1 MSNSNCMIL
10 GSKIGMMQIFD
21 NTGMALPATVIKVGP
36 CFITQIKK
44 KKECGYNAVQI
55 GYFSTTKKSLTKPE
69 RRHLRSKK
77 LPLLKHLQ
85 EYRIKNL
92 TNFQKTIQSVEPG
105 ELRLKT
111 QLDLRL
117 LENVKSVNV
126 TGYTIGKGHGGNI
139 KRHHFSRGPMSHGSK
154 HHRLQGSLGAGT
166 SPGRVFPGK
175 KMSGHLGMEK
185 KTVKNLQV
193 LEINQ
198 ENNLLVLKGCIP
210 GKKGNLVNITF

>member
-1 MSNSNCMIL
+1 MIL
-10 GSKIGMMQIFD
+10 GNKVGMMQIFD
-21 NTGMALPATVIKVGP
+21 DTGIALPATVIKVGP

-44 KKECGYNAVQI
+44 KEECGYNAVQI
-55 GYFSTTKKSLTKPE
+55 GYGASSKKNLTKPE

-77 LPLLKHLQ
+77 LPLLRHLQ
-85 EYRIKNL
+85 EYRVENL
-92 TNFQKTIQSVEPG
+92 TNFQKTIQSVNPG
-105 ELRLKT
+105 ELRLKIK
-111 QLDLRL
+111 LDVSL
-117 LENVKSVNV
+117 LQNVKSVDV
-126 TGYTIGKGHGGNI
+126 TGYTIGKGHAGNI
-139 KRHHFSRGPMSHGSK
+139 KRHNFNRGAMTHGSK

-175 KMSGHLGMEK
+175 RMSGHLGMEK
-185 KTVKNLQV
+185 RTIKNLQI